1 MNSDPMTGLLILLF
15 ALAMLVHYMDGVR
28 KMGFTAGLFAFIA
41 TVLLCIIVW
50 PLGIVVILATACY
63 GLAKPSHA

>member
-1 MNSDPMTGLLILLF
+1 MTVTGIMILLF

-41 TVLLCIIVW
+41 TVLLCLLVW
-50 PLGIVVILATACY
+50 PLGIVSIFAIACY